1 MLGLWN
7 WTMNEE
13 SPNTPPLLLGGAR
26 CQEVLQPCP
35 LAFLTVSTTLM
46 LMNVYSICQHIPD
59 APLRIVFAVYGSTLS
74 LL

>member
-1 MLGLWN
+1 MDI
-7 WTMNEE
+7 
-13 SPNTPPLLLGGAR
+13 AAIAVF
-26 CQEVLQPCP
+26 C
-35 LAFLTVSTTLM
+35 VSTTLM